1 MMYWVSGFMY
11 GPGPG
16 KNPGGDARGGE
27 PLIEGP
33 GLVSTSPDRS
43 ITRLW

>member
-16 KNPGGDARGGE
+16 KNPGEAAHDGE
-27 PLIEGP
+27 PLVEGP
-33 GLVSTSPDRS
+33 GLVSKSS
-43 ITRLW
+43 V